1 MHPLPQIRVAFQ
13 GEHGAYSE
21 EAALALWGQEVTAVA
36 CATFDQV
43 FAAVQGGDCERGV
56 VPVENSLA
64 GSIHRNYDLLLRH
77 NLYIVAEY
85 NLRVSHC
92 LIAHPGVHIQEIT
105 RVYSHPQ
112 ALAQC
117 ENSLAELGQVE
128 TIATHDTAGSVRL
141 VKEQGARDAAAIA
154 SARAATIYGMS
165 VLRPNFEDEKSN
177 YTRFIALGVEAR
189 TPTDVPSKT
198 SLAFA
203 GRNEPGLLFRC
214 LSAFALRDIDLAK
227 IESRPLR
234 GVPWEYIFY
243 LDFLGSLTEVRCQ
256 RALAQLQEMAT
267 FVRVFG
273 SYPRALNA
281 WTEQER
287 A

>member
-1 MHPLPQIRVAFQ
+1 MDTD
-13 GEHGAYSE
+13 GC
-21 EAALALWGQEVTAVA
+21 ALQ
-36 CATFDQV
+36 D
-43 FAAVQGGDCERGV
+43 
-56 VPVENSLA
+56 
-64 GSIHRNYDLLLRH
+64 I
-77 NLYIVAEY
+77 
-85 NLRVSHC
+85 
-92 LIAHPGVHIQEIT
+92 
-105 RVYSHPQ
+105 
-112 ALAQC
+112 
-117 ENSLAELGQVE
+117 
-128 TIATHDTAGSVRL
+128 
-141 VKEQGARDAAAIA
+141 
-154 SARAATIYGMS
+154 
-165 VLRPNFEDEKSN
+165 
-177 YTRFIALGVEAR
+177 
-189 TPTDVPSKT
+189 
-198 SLAFA
+198 LAFA